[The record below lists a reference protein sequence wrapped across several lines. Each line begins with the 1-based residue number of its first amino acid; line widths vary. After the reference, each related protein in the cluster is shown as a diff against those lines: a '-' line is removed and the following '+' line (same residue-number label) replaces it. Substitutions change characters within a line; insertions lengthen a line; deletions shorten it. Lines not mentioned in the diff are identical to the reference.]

1 MEEIM
6 TRFIAVPL
14 VCLLL
19 LVSTSCA
26 AIFNGTSETIH
37 LRSDQQQ
44 TRFFAND
51 RDLGTG
57 SSAIATIPKNQLK
70 RTVLRATKE
79 GCEDA
84 VGPVATG
91 FDAVTLLG
99 LLLDLGIVSIVV
111 VDWAATGAIT
121 KASQHSYVLTP
132 TCQSAA
138 PSALG
143 SASPA
148 EDHLRRL
155 MEHSA
160 EAW

>member
-1 MEEIM
+1 MM
-6 TRFIAVPL
+6 NRL
-14 VCLLL
+14 VSASVVSLLL

-37 LRSDQQQ
+37 LRSEQQQ

-57 SSAIATIPKNQLK
+57 SSAVVTIPKNQLK

-84 VGPVATG
+84 VGPLETG

-99 LLLDLGIVSIVV
+99 LLLDLGLISIVV
-111 VDWAATGAIT
+111 VDWAATGAVT
-121 KASQHSYVLTP
+121 KASQKSYVLTP
-132 TCQSAA
+132 TCHPVAS
-138 PSALG
+138 PALG

-148 EDHLRRL
+148 E
-155 MEHSA
+155 EHFRNLL
-160 EAW
+160 EHP